1 MAQQWR
7 EEFGDDYAVPA
18 LIDRL
23 IDAGRL
29 MDLSWHN
36 DVCPSVCL
44 PPGAAGPDERT
55 PRLWMDHPDP
65 NMRETGPDGT
75 RYNVMSAH
83 GVTDYITTDDEIV
96 CFPTDDLREALR
108 KLGVSA
114 EDIERYADPVPVA
127 PQASDLWMVETLN
140 DAASILRL
148 APFSYTSVTVD
159 FPGVLIVGITN
170 GDGTERL
177 YITGHAN
184 ETYTVDYYASS
195 AQYEMGDRTTD
206 SGTTGLPVSRHTDG
220 WRLAIQLAALIDRME
235 NAH

>member
-1 MAQQWR
+1 MAQQ
-7 EEFGDDYAVPA
+7 
-18 LIDRL
+18 
-23 IDAGRL
+23 
-29 MDLSWHN
+29 
-36 DVCPSVCL
+36 
-44 PPGAAGPDERT
+44 
-55 PRLWMDHPDP
+55 
-65 NMRETGPDGT
+65 
-75 RYNVMSAH
+75 
-83 GVTDYITTDDEIV
+83 
-96 CFPTDDLREALR
+96 
-108 KLGVSA
+108 
-114 EDIERYADPVPVA
+114 ADT
-127 PQASDLWMVETLN
+127 LWMVETLN
-140 DAASILRL
+140 DAANILRL
-148 APFSYTSVTVD
+148 APFSYSSVTVD